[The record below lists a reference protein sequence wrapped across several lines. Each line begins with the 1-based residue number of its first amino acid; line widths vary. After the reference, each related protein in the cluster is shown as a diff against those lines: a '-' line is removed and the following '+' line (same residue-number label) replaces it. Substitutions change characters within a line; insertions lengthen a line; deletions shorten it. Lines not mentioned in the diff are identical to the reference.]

1 MFIIVI
7 YNIIKKD
14 VNFVL
19 KALNHS
25 DNKYIHFDGLKK
37 LIKNFEKKWSDLLGP
52 GVTDFYIN
60 LLNKKYKDGIQYSK
74 RNERP

>member
-1 MFIIVI
+1 MESP
-7 YNIIKKD
+7 NIKKD

-37 LIKNFEKKWSDLLGP
+37 LIENFDNDRKNGMKWL
-52 GVTDFYIN
+52 VYICHC
-60 LLNKKYKDGIQYSK
+60 
-74 RNERP
+74 